1 MYMISKINQLP
12 DRHLIFDLIK
22 IINAAAVMG
31 GVFYL
36 VNMSLWLAI
45 PVGVI
50 VYLIVITLI
59 KFFDNEDK
67 LIIKQF
73 LGKA

>member
-1 MYMISKINQLP
+1 
-12 DRHLIFDLIK
+12 
-22 IINAAAVMG
+22 MG
-31 GVFYL
+31 GVFYR

-67 LIIKQF
+67 LIIKQI

>member
-1 MYMISKINQLP
+1 M
-12 DRHLIFDLIK
+12 IK
-22 IINAAAVMG
+22 IIIASAVMG

-36 VNMSLWLAI
+36 VNMPLWLAI

-67 LIIKQF
+67 LIIKQI

>member
-1 MYMISKINQLP
+1 
-12 DRHLIFDLIK
+12 
-22 IINAAAVMG
+22 MG

-36 VNMSLWLAI
+36 VNISLWLAI
-45 PVGVI
+45 PGGVI

-67 LIIKQF
+67 LIIKQI